1 MLLIS
6 NNIAIALI
14 SYLDDI
20 RPSVAC
26 IIRFEVAL
34 SNSNSFPIYRILV
47 FIYIQNHETVTER
60 FLDLLK
66 EIRSVLMN

>member
-34 SNSNSFPIYRILV
+34 SNSNSFPNRILE
-47 FIYIQNHETVTER
+47 FICIQNHETVTER